1 MNPWLDFMR
10 ELNSFQQTLSPAK
23 RTPIQ
28 SESNSEQSDCESSDN
43 DVSESMEVPDM
54 KGIKSMEF
62 N

>member
-1 MNPWLDFMR
+1 MR